1 MLNIKPSKIGE
12 RIFPTTTWSFPD
24 RKKEIYITFD
34 DGPVPE
40 TTPALLDLLNEYDAK
55 ATFFLIGKNVE
66 KNPDLYQRILEEGH
80 AVGNHTYSHVSG
92 WKLGFEKYI
101 EDITL
106 ARKFIDSDI
115 FRPPYGKITPN
126 QLKYLKKEFNIVFW
140 DVLSY
145 DFSRKISEKKCLI
158 NVLSKYK
165 DGSIIVF
172 HDSVKASKNLNYA
185 LPRVLDHF
193 KNLDYKF
200 ATIK

>member
-1 MLNIKPSKIGE
+1 MLNIKPSNIAE
-12 RIFPTTTWSFPD
+12 RIFPTTTWSYPE
-24 RKKEIYITFD
+24 RKEEIFLTFD

-40 TTPALLDLLNEYDAK
+40 NTPWLLDMLNDYGAK

-66 KNPDLYQRILEEGH
+66 KYPYLYERILKEGH
-80 AVGNHTYSHVSG
+80 SVGNHTYSHVSG
-92 WKLGFEKYI
+92 WKLGLEKYL
-101 EDITL
+101 EDIAL
-106 ARKFIDSDI
+106 AQKFVDSNL
-115 FRPPYGKITPN
+115 FRPPYGKITPL
-126 QLKYLKKEFNIVFW
+126 QLKHLKKEFNVVFW

-145 DFSRKISEKKCLI
+145 DFSQKISQEKCLV

-172 HDSVKASKNLNYA
+172 HDSVKASKNLRYT